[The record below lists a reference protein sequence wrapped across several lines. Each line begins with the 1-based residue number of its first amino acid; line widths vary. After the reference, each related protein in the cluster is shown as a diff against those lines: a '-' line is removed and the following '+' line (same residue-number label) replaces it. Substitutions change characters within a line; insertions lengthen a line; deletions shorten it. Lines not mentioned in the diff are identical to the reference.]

1 MPATAYRG
9 VIGETNFTP
18 QGDLNHGAISVFTVF
33 TYRGGEKALLGIV
46 KR

>member
-18 QGDLNHGAISVFTVF
+18 QGDLKHGAISVF
-33 TYRGGEKALLGIV
+33 TYRGGEKALFDIV